1 MYLSIL
7 NTKSY
12 ISAGENAGL
21 REFKE
26 TFAQS
31 GSIRILIYM
40 QSCCG
45 WLDNILINLLGGV
58 PGRWPCPARLQGEA
72 KLCRCSVGTGLRM
85 GAER

>member
-12 ISAGENAGL
+12 IRAGENAGL

-31 GSIRILIYM
+31 GSIRILIYV

-45 WLDNILINLLGGV
+45 WLNNTLTNLFGELLEGGPV
-58 PGRWPCPARLQGEA
+58 QLDFRVTPSCAG
-72 KLCRCSVGTGLRM
+72 VV
-85 GAER
+85 